1 MTNRESS
8 SGGVLPVRGY
18 LLHITHY
25 DPRWWAE
32 KDGEQP
38 FDQALGLDLVDAMAE
53 AGMNLLAVDIADG
66 VRYAS
71 HPELARPYSV
81 AMTALSELVARA
93 GGHGIEVVPKL
104 NFSQSGLHHHND
116 WFRPHNMLFDTDEY
130 WELAFEVVDELIE
143 VVHPAR
149 FFHVG
154 MDEDHWRSYGQ
165 YVAAINTLH
174 AGLATRGLR
183 TVIWNDSA
191 GLYPQA
197 AIHRDKSLLAEA
209 IVSKDIV
216 HVVWDYGGAPEETL
230 RRISKAGFEVWGA
243 PGRDAALVAE
253 MREAVKRAG
262 GSGLLLTRWMPCV
275 ERNRQDLVESI
286 LALGPVCSG

>member
-25 DPRWWAE
+25 DPRWWKAKE
-32 KDGEQP
+32 HEQP
-38 FDQALGLDLVDAMAE
+38 FDLALGLDLVDAMAQT
-53 AGMNLLAVDIADG
+53 GMNLLVVDCADG

-81 AMTALSELVARA
+81 PMEALVELVTRA
-93 GGHGIEVVPKL
+93 DSHGLEVVPKL
-104 NFSQSGLHHHND
+104 NFAQSGLHHHND
-116 WFRPHNMLFDTDEY
+116 WFRPHNDLFDSDRY
-130 WELAFEVVDELIE
+130 WELAFEVIDELIG
-143 VVHPAR
+143 VMRPAR

-154 MDEDHWRSYGQ
+154 MDEDHWRSNGQ
-165 YVAAINTLH
+165 YVSAINRLH

-191 GLYPQA
+191 SLYPRG
-197 AIHRDKSLLAEA
+197 AIHRDKSLVAEA
-209 IVSKDIV
+209 IVPKDIV
-216 HVVWDYGGAPEETL
+216 HVVWDYGGAPAETL
-230 RRISKAGFEVWGA
+230 RRIRMAGFEVWGA

-253 MREAVKRAG
+253 MCEAVKQAG

-275 ERNRQDLVESI
+275 ERNRQELVES
-286 LALGPVCSG
+286 LLTLGPVCSG